1 MQVLLLVL
9 AAFPWGW
16 MKGPI
21 ERRLSDRIGKPVTIG
36 AMARADSLSFHPT
49 VTLRDLRVP
58 QPGWV
63 RPALP
68 DLARIGEIR
77 AGFSVWG
84 LLTGGPVL
92 ERLEARRAR
101 LHFYRD
107 AQGRVPVCATSIV
120 FSSRAER
127 VLARASWPATA
138 AANNETRSAHLKLSV
153 WARAARRNFARF
165 HVQKQKSGRAA
176 LRFHTR
182 FKKSG
187 RATSIPRF
195 LSLDP

>member
-1 MQVLLLVL
+1 MRMASGAKRWVARGLIGLILLCAILLLVL

-36 AMARADSLSFHPT
+36 AMAREDSLSFHPL
-49 VTLRDLRVP
+49 VSLRDLRVP

-107 AQGRVPVCATSIV
+107 AQR
-120 FSSRAER
+120 R
-127 VLARASWPATA
+127 TA
-138 AANNETRSAHLKLSV
+138 ASPIATTSVGDRSMPH
-153 WARAARRNFARF
+153 
-165 HVQKQKSGRAA
+165 
-176 LRFHTR
+176 
-182 FKKSG
+182 
-187 RATSIPRF
+187 
-195 LSLDP
+195 